1 MQTYLS
7 PTFQNRKIM
16 RLTTRLEKLEGEQP
30 DTVLSR
36 SELLL
41 LVSLLARRD
50 ALFWP
55 WRFQASRKLPH
66 CEISQRQ
73 REYWD
78 GTRGLQAKASGR
90 EQWKDLH
97 FTRQRLIASGFVTA
111 NHSGGQ
117 VTSLFLTGLGE
128 ATSRA
133 LVGDRLHTC
142 DDTATQ
148 VVYRL
153 LQLKYAGK
161 PVRESVLFC
170 RDCVG
175 SPSDWDG
182 MTEMVLPFLTAGCVR
197 AESDTIGRV
206 AYAPTEVP
214 LPEHINVNVESHWD
228 FDDCYCHSFNAER
241 KHLESIEP
249 RDSDECYIPLPATG
263 W

>member
-1 MQTYLS
+1 
-7 PTFQNRKIM
+7 M
-16 RLTTRLEKLEGEQP
+16 RLTTRLKTLESAGPSAEL
-30 DTVLSR
+30 TR

-55 WRFQASRKLPH
+55 WRSQASRKLPH
-66 CEISQRQ
+66 CEIRQRQ
-73 REYWD
+73 REYRD
-78 GTRGLQAKASGR
+78 GTQGLQAKANGR

-97 FTRQRLIASGFVTA
+97 FTRQKLIASGFVTA

-117 VTSLFLTGLGE
+117 VTSLFLSPLGE
-128 ATSRA
+128 ATGRA
-133 LVGDRLHTC
+133 LVGDRLHSC

-175 SPSDWDG
+175 SPSDWDNL
-182 MTEMVLPFLTAGCVR
+182 TELVLPFLTAGGVR
-197 AESDTIGRV
+197 CDSDTIGRV
-206 AYAPTEVP
+206 AYTPVEGVEYP
-214 LPEHINVNVESHWD
+214 QHISVDVESHWD
-228 FDDCYCHSFNAER
+228 FDDAYCHSFNAER
-241 KHLESIEP
+241 KHLETVEP
-249 RDSDECYIPLPATG
+249 RDSDECYIPLAATG